1 MQAVDPTNVNFPH
14 VETVIKVRRKSS
26 AAKDQKSFETSY
38 YVSSATTQTYTPK
51 QWLELI
57 RGHWGGIEIRNH
69 WRKDACLLED
79 KTRSRNPN
87 IVATF
92 AMLRNV
98 LLFFFNDQ
106 QVHSTLTGFVEA
118 VAADPT
124 KSYAMLKARS

>member
-1 MQAVDPTNVNFPH
+1 MAVDPTDVDFPH
-14 VETVIKVRRKSS
+14 VETVIKVRRASS
-26 AAKDQKSFETSY
+26 AAKAGNEPETSY
-38 YVSSATTQTYTPK
+38 YVSSAYADTYTPK

-98 LLFFFNDQ
+98 LLFFFTEQ
-106 QVHSTLTGFVEA
+106 STHSTLTGFVES
-118 VAADPT
+118 VAADAT
-124 KSYAMLKARS
+124 KAFSMIKAR